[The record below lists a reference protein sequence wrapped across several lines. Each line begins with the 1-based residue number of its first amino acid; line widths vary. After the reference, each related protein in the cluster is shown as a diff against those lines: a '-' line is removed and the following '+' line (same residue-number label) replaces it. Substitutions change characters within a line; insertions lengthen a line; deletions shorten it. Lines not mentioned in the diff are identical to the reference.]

1 MVRLALALAVVL
13 ASLVASGRVPD
24 AAAAI
29 DPAEIVTLLPRD
41 AIPAILDPAPLFVAA
56 SAMRSLPDGARVL
69 GVAVGAEAH
78 AYPITFLSWHE
89 IVNDVVGGQPIA
101 ATW

>member
-13 ASLVASGRVPD
+13 TPLVASGPATE
-24 AAAAI
+24 AAAVI

-41 AIPAILDPAPLFVAA
+41 AIPAVLDPAPLLLPA
-56 SAMRSLPDGARVL
+56 SAIRGLRDDARVL
-69 GVAVGAEAH
+69 GVAVGGDAR

-89 IVNDVVGGQPIA
+89 IVNDVVGGRPIA

>member
-1 MVRLALALAVVL
+1 MVRLALTLAAVL
-13 ASLVASGRVPD
+13 APLVASGPAPD

-41 AIPAILDPAPLFVAA
+41 AIPAILDPAPLLVPA
-56 SAMRSLPDGARVL
+56 SAIRGLRDDARVL

-89 IVNDVVGGQPIA
+89 IVNDVVGGRSIA